1 MMLHNDYKLNVLL
14 YADDLVLL
22 CTSCVGLQNNID
34 RDFIFLQKKKKKKK
48 KKNGASEL
56 IMTNKNYVSFKRW

>member
-14 YADDLVLL
+14 YADGLVLL

-34 RDFIFLQKKKKKKK
+34 RDFIFLQKKKKKK
-48 KKNGASEL
+48 NGASEL